1 MNIFKYIDN
10 FNEWVGRIFS
20 WAIIV
25 LTLLAV
31 LEVIERVVFNS
42 PSIWGFEVSTQI
54 FGLYFMI
61 IAGYG
66 LLYGSHVS
74 IDVVTYYLSPKTR
87 AIVDILAYFIF
98 FFPFTLVC
106 IWQGYFFAA
115 KSWVIKETSMS
126 VYGGPIYPI
135 RTVIFLAFILLF
147 LQGLSEVVKKIVFLK
162 GGKTSC

>member
-1 MNIFKYIDN
+1 MNIAKCIDV

-20 WAIIV
+20 WAIIL

-42 PSIWGFEVSTQI
+42 PSLWGFEVTTQI

-66 LLYGSHVS
+66 LLYNSHVS

-87 AIVDILAYFIF
+87 TIVDIVAYFLF
-98 FFPFTLVC
+98 FFPFTLIC
-106 IWQGYFFAA
+106 IWEGYGFAA
-115 KSWVIKETSMS
+115 KSWSVMETSMS
-126 VYGGPIYPI
+126 VWGGPVYPI
-135 RTVIFLAFILLF
+135 KTVILVAFILLF
-147 LQGLSEVVKKIVFLK
+147 LQGVSEVIKKVISLK
-162 GGKTSC
+162 GGKASC